1 MTNFCKLLLL
11 LFSLTLVLPAAAAQ
25 PAAPAA
31 ARSGPAFDVEA
42 ATQRYLDT
50 LTPAQKARSDAYFEG
65 GYWLQLWELV
75 YGLGV
80 AAVFLRLGLGRWL
93 TGVAGRLPRPW
104 LRRLAYLFGYLLL
117 AWGLSFPLSVYVGWV
132 REQQYGMSNQTFGAW
147 LADALK
153 GLALSAVSGSFLLL
167 GVYAAVRRTGRRGWA
182 WATGIVALALVLTVF
197 VGPVFVAPL
206 FNQYTSV
213 PAGPVREG
221 ILRMARANGV
231 PADNVYLFDASK
243 QSKRISANVSGL
255 GRTIRLSLND
265 NLLNRCTPAEVQAV
279 MGHELGHYVLNHIP
293 KMLVFFVVLI
303 GLGLWAVDVVFHRLL
318 GRYGPGWGIASLGD
332 VAGLP
337 LVAALLAVFGFLA
350 TPVFNTIIRT
360 QEQEADMFGLNT
372 AREPDA
378 FAKVAMKLSE
388 YRKINPGPVE
398 EIIFFDHPSG
408 RTRVHTAMQ
417 WKAEQPR

>member
-1 MTNFCKLLLL
+1 MTNFCQLLLL
-11 LFSLTLVLPAAAAQ
+11 LFSLTLVLPAVAQ
-25 PAAPAA
+25 PAPAGA
-31 ARSGPAFDVEA
+31 VHTGPAFDVEA

-50 LTPAQKARSDAYFEG
+50 LTPAQKAKSDAYFEG
-65 GYWLQLWELV
+65 GYWLQLWELL
-75 YGLGV
+75 YALGI

-93 TGVAGRLPRPW
+93 TRVAARMPRPW

-117 AWGLSFPLSVYVGWV
+117 GWVLSFPLSVYVGWV
-132 REQQYGMSNQTFGAW
+132 REQQYGMSNETFGAW

-153 GLALSAVSGSFLLL
+153 ELALSLVFGSFLLL

-182 WATGIVALALVLTVF
+182 WATGLVALALVLTVF
-197 VGPVFVAPL
+197 VGPVYVAPL
-206 FNQYTSV
+206 FNHYTSV

-231 PADNVYLFDASK
+231 PADKVYLFDASK

-255 GRTIRLSLND
+255 GRTIRVSLND
-265 NLLNRCTPAEVQAV
+265 NLLNRCTPAEVQSV

-293 KMLVFFVVLI
+293 KSLVFMVLLI
-303 GLGLWAVDVVFHRLL
+303 GGCLWAVDGVFHRLL
-318 GRYGPGWGIASLGD
+318 GRYGAGWGIASLGD

-337 LVAALLAVFGFLA
+337 LVMALLTVFNFLT
-350 TPVFNTIIRT
+350 TPVVNTLVRT
-360 QEQEADMFGLNT
+360 QEHEADLFGLNT
-372 AREPDA
+372 AREPEA

-388 YRKINPGPVE
+388 YRKINPGPLE
-398 EIIFFDHPSG
+398 EMIFFDHPSG
-408 RTRVHTAMQ
+408 HTRVHTAMQ